1 MNWIVRTGAR
11 ISAFILRCLL
21 SLSLALAPKLAVSGA
36 KADELTFELRI
47 ERGHVPANMR
57 LIRVKQGDVVKLRWS
72 SDRSIAL
79 HLHGYDIERKIEP
92 GVVAEMTFTA
102 RATGR
107 PRSSRSP
114 SDTTRS
120 RTDTRPRVPPSASGL
135 RSSRQRRIARS
146 VRSPETTPG
155 R

>member
-1 MNWIVRTGAR
+1 MNWIVRTGTR
-11 ISAFILRCLL
+11 ISAFMLRCLL
-21 SLSLALAPKLAVSGA
+21 SLSLVLAPNLAVSGA

-107 PRSSRSP
+107 FPVQEHQAVSGGGHTHGAPIVQVEVLPR
-114 SDTTRS
+114 
-120 RTDTRPRVPPSASGL
+120 
-135 RSSRQRRIARS
+135 
-146 VRSPETTPG
+146 
-155 R
+155 

>member
-1 MNWIVRTGAR
+1 MNWIVRTGTR

-107 PRSSRSP
+107 FP
-114 SDTTRS
+114 
-120 RTDTRPRVPPSASGL
+120 VQEHQAASGGGHTHGAPIVQVEVL
-135 RSSRQRRIARS
+135 PR
-146 VRSPETTPG
+146 
-155 R
+155 

>member
-1 MNWIVRTGAR
+1 MNWIVRTGTR
-11 ISAFILRCLL
+11 ISAFILRCFL
-21 SLSLALAPKLAVSGA
+21 SLLLVLTAIAVSGA

-107 PRSSRSP
+107 FP
-114 SDTTRS
+114 
-120 RTDTRPRVPPSASGL
+120 VQEHQAASGGGHTHGAPIVQIEVL
-135 RSSRQRRIARS
+135 PR
-146 VRSPETTPG
+146 
-155 R
+155 

>member
-1 MNWIVRTGAR
+1 MNWIICTKTR
-11 ISAFILRCLL
+11 ISPFFIRCFLTL
-21 SLSLALAPKLAVSGA
+21 SLILAPGLAVTSA

-47 ERGHVPANMR
+47 ERGQLPANMR

-107 PRSSRSP
+107 FPVQEHQARSSGGHTHGASIVQVEVL
-114 SDTTRS
+114 
-120 RTDTRPRVPPSASGL
+120 PR
-135 RSSRQRRIARS
+135 
-146 VRSPETTPG
+146 
-155 R
+155 

>member
-1 MNWIVRTGAR
+1 MNWIVRTGTR
-11 ISAFILRCLL
+11 ISEFLLRCFL
-21 SLSLALAPKLAVSGA
+21 SLLLVLTAIAVSGA

-107 PRSSRSP
+107 FP
-114 SDTTRS
+114 
-120 RTDTRPRVPPSASGL
+120 VQEHQAASGGGHTHGAPIVQVEVL
-135 RSSRQRRIARS
+135 PR
-146 VRSPETTPG
+146 
-155 R
+155 

>member
-1 MNWIVRTGAR
+1 MNWIVRTGTR
-11 ISAFILRCLL
+11 ISAFLLRCFL
-21 SLSLALAPKLAVSGA
+21 SLLLVLTAIAVSGA

-107 PRSSRSP
+107 FP
-114 SDTTRS
+114 
-120 RTDTRPRVPPSASGL
+120 VQEHQAASGGGHTHGAPIVQVEVL
-135 RSSRQRRIARS
+135 PR
-146 VRSPETTPG
+146 
-155 R
+155 

>member
-1 MNWIVRTGAR
+1 MNWIVRTGTR
-11 ISAFILRCLL
+11 ISAFLLRCFL
-21 SLSLALAPKLAVSGA
+21 SLLLVLTAIAVSGA

-107 PRSSRSP
+107 FP
-114 SDTTRS
+114 
-120 RTDTRPRVPPSASGL
+120 VQEHQAASGGGHTHGAPIVQIEVL
-135 RSSRQRRIARS
+135 PR
-146 VRSPETTPG
+146 
-155 R
+155 